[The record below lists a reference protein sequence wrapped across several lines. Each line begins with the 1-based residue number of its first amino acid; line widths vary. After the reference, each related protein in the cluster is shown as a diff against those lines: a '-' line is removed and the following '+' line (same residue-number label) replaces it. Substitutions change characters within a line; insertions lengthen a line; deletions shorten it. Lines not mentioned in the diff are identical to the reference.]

1 MKKLLNLASNLRAL
15 FGVARLL
22 TLIAGIGWLYVFLI
36 SLAPRTAPTMA
47 LPYANVALRTSTAPI
62 VMKSPTSIVGDISV
76 TRLTTELQLNP
87 HSTDRDLAAAIR
99 WTLLPHTILG
109 FIVTWLSL
117 GLLQNLCARV
127 EQGEVFS
134 ETNLRSIRN
143 LGLILVSWSLADG
156 AMQSWSAYRLGGFL
170 SRHVSVTGINATLA
184 TDATTIVRLSFE
196 SLITGLLV
204 LLLAEAFRQ
213 GLALKKEN
221 ELTV

>member
-1 MKKLLNLASNLRAL
+1 MKKLLNLPSNLRAF

-22 TLIAGIGWLYVFLI
+22 TLIAGVVWLGVFLV
-36 SLAPRTAPTMA
+36 SLVPRTSPTMA
-47 LPYANVALRTSTAPI
+47 LPLANVVLKTSPAPI
-62 VMKSPTSIVGDISV
+62 TMKSPTSSAGDIGV
-76 TRLTTELQLNP
+76 TRITTELQLNL

-99 WTLLPHTILG
+99 WTLIPHFILS
-109 FIVTWLSL
+109 FIVTWLVL
-117 GLLQNLCARV
+117 GLLRNLCARV

-134 ETNLRSIRN
+134 ETNLGSIRN

-156 AMQSWSAYRLGGFL
+156 ALQFWSAYRLGGYL
-170 SRHVSVTGINATLA
+170 SRHVTVIGINAILA

-196 SLITGLLV
+196 GLITGLLV

-221 ELTV
+221 DLTV